1 MKYSFILL
9 LVILLLSFNILYC
22 STKDFSPE
30 GSGGRI
36 PILFVTYAE
45 YEDEV
50 YGCLVLCESIR
61 TFAGSLSQAPIR
73 VYLPQNLL
81 KSSENYQ
88 DRFSGLSVEIRSIQ
102 PPGEAMKYFLGGKP
116 FAAAQAEH
124 DAAKE
129 ADLLALLAPNT
140 ILIQEPRDFML
151 EAGKKFAYSPV
162 HHQNIGSLYSKPP
175 DPFWKR
181 LYQILSVPESTLFP
195 MGSLADKKIL
205 RPYFN
210 AGSFVVR
217 PQYGILEKWAES
229 FKTLY
234 QDTVLAELCKQ
245 DKLNI
250 FLHQAAMAGAVLKRL
265 KREEM
270 IQLPAAYNYPLFF
283 EKYFDAIL
291 KFDSLENIVTL
302 RYEFSF
308 KDLPKDWGQK
318 VKGNQKVISW
328 IKSHFSKRGVGTAH
342 PQPKMPPNR
351 LTRVGTA
358 EKFVFFTRLH
368 AFARY

>member
-1 MKYSFILL
+1 MKHSFILL
-9 LVILLLSFNILYC
+9 LVILLLSFNILHG
-22 STKDFSPE
+22 SSKKDFAPE
-30 GSGGRI
+30 GGGRRI

-45 YEDEV
+45 YEGEV

-81 KSSENYQ
+81 KSSVKYQ
-88 DRFSGLSVEIRSIQ
+88 DRFSALSVEIRSIQ

-116 FAAAQAEH
+116 FAAAQAEE

-129 ADLLALLAPNT
+129 ADVLALLAPNT
-140 ILIQEPRDFML
+140 ILIKKPRDFML
-151 EAGKKFAYSPV
+151 EAGKRFAYCPV

-195 MGSLADKKIL
+195 MESLADKKIL

-217 PQYGILEKWAES
+217 PQYGILGKWAES

-234 QDTVLAELCKQ
+234 QDTVLAEMCKQ
-245 DKLNI
+245 DKFNI
-250 FLHQAAMAGAVLKRL
+250 FLHQAAMAGAVLKHL

-270 IQLPAAYNYPLFF
+270 IQLPPAYNYPLFF
-283 EKYFDAIL
+283 EKYYDAIL

-308 KDLPKDWGQK
+308 KDLPEDWGQK

-328 IKSHFSKRGVGTAH
+328 IKSHFYKKG
-342 PQPKMPPNR
+342 
-351 LTRVGTA
+351 
-358 EKFVFFTRLH
+358 
-368 AFARY
+368 